1 MPRRYRMKARA
12 EAAEATR
19 RKVIEAARKAIMDGP
34 VPALTMG
41 EVARRAGVA
50 RSTLYA
56 QYGSQA
62 GLVGAVGVDAGL
74 RGGFERVLE
83 LFNLP
88 DAAEAMRRALPQG
101 ARMMGSDYELNRR
114 VRVLAQ
120 LDPEVMAGLVTAEEH
135 RTGGMR
141 YQAGRLAEQ
150 GKLRPGVSPERAAM
164 VLSLLTD
171 FATYEGL
178 HMRWGMDAEQIG
190 EFLVSVASRYLL
202 RD

>member
-12 EAAEATR
+12 EASEAN
-19 RKVIEAARKAIMDGP
+19 RKRVLEAAREAILEGP
-34 VPALTMG
+34 APSPSMG
-41 EVARRAGVA
+41 DIARRAGVA
-50 RSTLYA
+50 RSTLYS

-62 GLVGAVGVDAGL
+62 GLIGAVMVDAGL

-83 LFNLP
+83 LFNLA
-88 DAAEAMRRALPQG
+88 DAVEAMCKALPEG
-101 ARMMGSDYELNRR
+101 ARMMGSDYELTRR

-120 LDPEVMAGLVTAEEH
+120 LDPDVMAGQQTGDEYRA
-135 RTGGMR
+135 GGMR

-150 GKLRPGVSPERAAM
+150 GKLRPGVSPEHAAM
-164 VLSLLTD
+164 VLWLLTD

-178 HMRWGMDAEQIG
+178 HMAWGMDSEQIG
-190 EFLVSVASRYLL
+190 EFLVSVASRCLL